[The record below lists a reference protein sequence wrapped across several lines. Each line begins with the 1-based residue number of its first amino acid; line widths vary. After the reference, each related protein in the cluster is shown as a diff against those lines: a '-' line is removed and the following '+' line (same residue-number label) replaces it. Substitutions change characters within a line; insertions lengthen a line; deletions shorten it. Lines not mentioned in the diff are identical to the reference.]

1 MASSSTGPA
10 ILSTRVFALLF
21 LLTSSVAS
29 VAGKRSGH
37 HEQTIASLRNE
48 DVGLDADV
56 PEECQG
62 EDANK
67 IEECIEEFN
76 LKQTLLAQFN
86 IENIPEEC
94 EKEDANNLED
104 CMTNGDLEQVILGLS
119 DTKIPPECE
128 GLEKVDKLI
137 KCIEQNTLS
146 PTSSQPSGAPT
157 TTSTMSPTKS
167 PTKSPTQHHST
178 QDQTQPPS
186 EEFVFTTSSLK
197 DVILDIGEFVMSLT
211 TYSQTSR
218 EAITNDFLSR
228 QYELKAARQHLR
240 EVYEDVY
247 KIPVS
252 SVDLE
257 FIDSGVTTL
266 SKSDSMIRHSIF
278 KGNVTFIEDAT
289 NVMPT
294 VAQLESDTLQAFLGP
309 QKEEF
314 IKIYHFLA
322 TGNPYFGVKYRY
334 DVNVRKLINNNIN
347 NINKGEVG
355 NIAAQELQGMGD
367 TGNDAVGTSG
377 MFIGLMIVLAF
388 VVVGTLFGLVVLVR
402 RRKLDRLPSSQEIS
416 YDDGFDVEEVNVTGS
431 KVGSDVS
438 LSPIQ
443 MLEEVSRHSSENIS
457 HLGIDLSVAS
467 DDDEKPKKDV
477 DDMGE
482 IVSSSWNLDDLR
494 QENTYVD
501 VELEIGSQCQELI
514 SGEKTPKD

>member
-1 MASSSTGPA
+1 MLDSTGPE
-10 ILSTRVFALLF
+10 ILSTRVFTLLF
-21 LLTSSVAS
+21 LLTSSVA
-29 VAGKRSGH
+29 GKRSGQ
-37 HEQTIASLRNE
+37 HEQPIASLRNE
-48 DVGLDADV
+48 DVGLV
-56 PEECQG
+56 PPEECQG
-62 EDANK
+62 EEDANK
-67 IEECIEEFN
+67 LEKCIEEFN

-86 IENIPEEC
+86 LENIPEEC
-94 EKEDANNLED
+94 EKEDANKLED
-104 CMTNGDLEQVILGLS
+104 CMTNWDLEQVILGLS

-146 PTSSQPSGAPT
+146 PTAPQPSGAPT
-157 TTSTMSPTKS
+157 TTSTMSPTKL
-167 PTKSPTQHHST
+167 PTKSPTQHHSA
-178 QDQTQPPS
+178 QDLTQPPS

-278 KGNVTFIEDAT
+278 SGNVTFIEDAT

-294 VAQLESDTLQAFLGP
+294 LTQLESDTLEAFLGP

-355 NIAAQELQGMGD
+355 NIAAQELQGMGGS
-367 TGNDAVGTSG
+367 GNDAVGTSG

-402 RRKLDRLPSSQEIS
+402 RRKIDRVPSSQIS

-431 KVGSDVS
+431 KVGSGVS

-467 DDDEKPKKDV
+467 DDAENPKKDV

-494 QENTYVD
+494 QENAYVD

-514 SGEKTPKD
+514 SGEKKPKD

>member
-1 MASSSTGPA
+1 MVGSTGPA

-21 LLTSSVAS
+21 LLASS

-37 HEQTIASLRNE
+37 HEQLVASLRNE

-86 IENIPEEC
+86 LENIPEEC
-94 EKEDANNLED
+94 EKEDANKLED
-104 CMTNGDLEQVILGLS
+104 CMTNWDLEQVILGLS

-146 PTSSQPSGAPT
+146 PTSSQPSVAPT
-157 TTSTMSPTKS
+157 TTPTKS
-167 PTKSPTQHHST
+167 PTKSPTLQHSA
-178 QDQTQPPS
+178 QDLTQPPS

-197 DVILDIGEFVMSLT
+197 DVTLDIGEFVMSLT
-211 TYSQTSR
+211 TYSQTSKR
-218 EAITNDFLSR
+218 EMTNDFLSR
-228 QYELKAARQHLR
+228 QYELEAARQHLR

-247 KIPVS
+247 RIPVS

-257 FIDSGVTTL
+257 FIDSGLTTL

-278 KGNVTFIEDAT
+278 NGNVTFIEDAT

-294 VAQLESDTLQAFLGP
+294 LNQLESDTLQAFLGS

-334 DVNVRKLINNNIN
+334 DVIVRKLINNNIN

-377 MFIGLMIVLAF
+377 MFIGSMIVLAF

-402 RRKLDRLPSSQEIS
+402 RRKLERVPSSQEIS

-443 MLEEVSRHSSENIS
+443 MVEEASRHSSENIS
-457 HLGIDLSVAS
+457 YLGIDLSVAT
-467 DDDEKPKKDV
+467 DDDEKPKKDG

-494 QENTYVD
+494 QENAYTD

-514 SGEKTPKD
+514 SGEKN

>member
-1 MASSSTGPA
+1 MVGITGPA

-37 HEQTIASLRNE
+37 HEQPIASLRNE
-48 DVGLDADV
+48 DVGLDAENDLDDV

-62 EDANK
+62 EEDANK
-67 IEECIEEFN
+67 LERCIEGYN
-76 LKQTLLAQFN
+76 LKQALLAQFN
-86 IENIPEEC
+86 LENIPKEC
-94 EKEDANNLED
+94 EKEDANKLED
-104 CMTNGDLEQVILGLS
+104 CMTNWDLGQVILGLS

-128 GLEKVDKLI
+128 GLEKLDKLV
-137 KCIEQNTLS
+137 KCMEQNTLS
-146 PTSSQPSGAPT
+146 PTSQPSGAP
-157 TTSTMSPTKS
+157 STMSPTKL
-167 PTKSPTQHHST
+167 PTKSPTQHHSA
-178 QDQTQPPS
+178 QDLTQPPS

-247 KIPVS
+247 SIPVS

-278 KGNVTFIEDAT
+278 SGNVTFIEDAT

-294 VAQLESDTLQAFLGP
+294 VAQLESDTLEAFSGP

-347 NINKGEVG
+347 NINKGEGEVG
-355 NIAAQELQGMGD
+355 NIAAQELQGMGG

-388 VVVGTLFGLVVLVR
+388 VVVGTMFGLVVLVR
-402 RRKLDRLPSSQEIS
+402 RRKLDRVPSSQEIS

-443 MLEEVSRHSSENIS
+443 MVEDVSRHSSENIS

-467 DDDEKPKKDV
+467 DDDEKSKDV
-477 DDMGE
+477 DDIGE

-494 QENTYVD
+494 QENAYID
-501 VELEIGSQCQELI
+501 VELEIGSQ
-514 SGEKTPKD
+514 

>member
-1 MASSSTGPA
+1 MVGSTGPT
-10 ILSTRVFALLF
+10 ILSTRVFTLLF

-48 DVGLDADV
+48 DVGLDAENDLDDV

-62 EDANK
+62 EDDANK
-67 IEECIEEFN
+67 LERCIEGYYM
-76 LKQTLLAQFN
+76 KQTLLAQFN

-94 EKEDANNLED
+94 EKEEANKLED
-104 CMTNGDLEQVILGLS
+104 CMTNWDLEQVILGLS

-128 GLEKVDKLI
+128 ELKKVDKLI

-146 PTSSQPSGAPT
+146 PTPQPSGAPT
-157 TTSTMSPTKS
+157 TSPTKLPTKS
-167 PTKSPTQHHST
+167 PTLQHSSL
-178 QDQTQPPS
+178 TQPPS

-218 EAITNDFLSR
+218 EMTNNDFLSR

-240 EVYEDVY
+240 EVYEDIY

-278 KGNVTFIEDAT
+278 SGNVTFIEDAT

-294 VAQLESDTLQAFLGP
+294 VAQLESDTLKAFLGP

-322 TGNPYFGVKYRY
+322 TGNLYFGVKYRY

-355 NIAAQELQGMGD
+355 NIATQELQGMGG

-402 RRKLDRLPSSQEIS
+402 RRKLDRVPSSQEIS

-443 MLEEVSRHSSENIS
+443 MVEEVSRHSSENIS

-467 DDDEKPKKDV
+467 DDDEKPKVV

-494 QENTYVD
+494 QENAYVD

-514 SGEKTPKD
+514 SGEKKPKD